1 MLLRLEVGADHVRL
15 NKEICVWRE
24 PKPNLRATKSIGF
37 SSDCRHGLSLF
48 LGKDEAMNKLSILSL
63 SATTALGL
71 ALCSSSAAAQ
81 SAKDIVGTWT
91 IVSAEA
97 FGPTPKGVLI
107 FDANARY
114 SLMLMRPDLPRYAS
128 NNRTQGTPEEYK
140 AVSGGSISYF
150 GTYSVSGS
158 DLILRVEYSSFPN
171 WNGTEQKRT
180 NFTLA
185 GDELKYTN
193 TAPSVGGPAAVLVW
207 KRAK

>member
-1 MLLRLEVGADHVRL
+1 
-15 NKEICVWRE
+15 
-24 PKPNLRATKSIGF
+24 
-37 SSDCRHGLSLF
+37 
-48 LGKDEAMNKLSILSL
+48 MNRRSILSL

-71 ALCSSSAAAQ
+71 ALYSSSAVAQ

-91 IVSAEA
+91 IASAEA
-97 FGPTPKGVLI
+97 FGPNPKGVLI
-107 FDANARY
+107 FDANGRY
-114 SLMLMRPDLPRYAS
+114 SLMLMRPDLPKYMS

-140 AVSGGSISYF
+140 AIGGGSISYF

-171 WNGTEQKRT
+171 WSGTEQKRT

-193 TAPSVGGPAAVLVW
+193 TAPSVGGPPAVLVW
-207 KRAK
+207 KREK